1 MSGNQ
6 FVFSGYCDATGR
18 RCGGFVPGAVVE
30 LLNVEGE
37 DAFLAAPV
45 TLEGSLMRDR
55 AELVFKEEL
64 LPLRFAQFRWERA
77 RRRASRTELEPG
89 FL

>member
-1 MSGNQ
+1 MIGDQ
-6 FVFSGYCDATGR
+6 FVFSEYCDAIGR

-45 TLEGSLMRDR
+45 TVEGFPMRDR

-64 LPLRFAQFRWERA
+64 LPFRFAQFRWKRA
-77 RRRASRTELEPG
+77 RRRNSLD
-89 FL
+89 